1 MLQYVVLLTVPFK
14 VLLNV
19 EVSIIGEVVVFAKVD
34 IVDQEVELNVT
45 LGLVLLKSEV
55 VKSSIVTSF
64 IGLEVLSEKS
74 EVVLQSL
81 FRLGLRFF
89 WPFFFPFRD
98 DEFVPFFNNR

>member
-14 VLLNV
+14 DTLNV
-19 EVSIIGEVVVFAKVD
+19 EVSIIGEDVVFAKVD

-64 IGLEVLSEKS
+64 IGLEVLSE
-74 EVVLQSL
+74 
-81 FRLGLRFF
+81 
-89 WPFFFPFRD
+89 
-98 DEFVPFFNNR
+98 